1 MQTASEVLKFYEKTK
16 KDWTSKSVVR
26 NSKETD
32 DLNCSDFKT
41 NKTQTFHSPSYGTIL
56 NHQYLKNLSE
66 ENRNFIM
73 GTQLLEFVE
82 KTAILEVEYVN
93 KVANNL
99 ALGKYN
105 FDIPNV
111 LKLDALK
118 INFNAISQKMAD
130 DIKKI

>member
-16 KDWTSKSVVR
+16 KDWNSKSVVR
-26 NSKETD
+26 NSKETY
-32 DLNCSDFKT
+32 DLNFSDFKT
-41 NKTQTFHSPSYGTIL
+41 NKTQTFHIPSYCTIL

-105 FDIPNV
+105 FDI
-111 LKLDALK
+111 KCFK
-118 INFNAISQKMAD
+118 IRCS
-130 DIKKI
+130 